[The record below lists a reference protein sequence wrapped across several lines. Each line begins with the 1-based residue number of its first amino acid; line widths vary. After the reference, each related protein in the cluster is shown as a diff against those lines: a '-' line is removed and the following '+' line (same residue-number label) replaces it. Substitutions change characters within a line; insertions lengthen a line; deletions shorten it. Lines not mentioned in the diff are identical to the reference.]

1 MMTGVPTLS
10 SIAEPIFDSIY
21 VAAPEYGSYVI
32 AKGRSDLIFSNSLS
46 KMLLNPT
53 TDDY

>member
-1 MMTGVPTLS
+1 MMTGVPILS
-10 SIAEPIFDSIY
+10 SIAEPIFDSTY

-32 AKGRSDLIFSNSLS
+32 AKGRSDLILTNSQS
-46 KMLLNPT
+46 KMMLNPN